1 MQPSEN
7 VADQYGS
14 PAQQFRRECRG
25 TCVDDPISAEKHAYQ
40 IRAGGAE
47 QVARHVYDNDYSGGE
62 FQIQVL
68 LETDQ
73 DYHRHREDGEE
84 QFIAYARF

>member
-1 MQPSEN
+1 M
-7 VADQYGS
+7 
-14 PAQQFRRECRG
+14 
-25 TCVDDPISAEKHAYQ
+25 DDPIRAEKHAYQ
-40 IRAGGAE
+40 IRVSGAE

-62 FQIQVL
+62 FQVQVL

-84 QFIAYARF
+84 QFIAYARFEAGYRDRRMKCREYVYNA